1 MEPWLI
7 REIEALEARIE
18 GMGSPEDLSRE
29 IQKIREEAVRI
40 TNSGFLQ
47 GIMSPTIL
55 GADALKQRLERLR
68 AKVNL

>member
-7 REIEALEARIE
+7 NEIETLEARIE
-18 GMGSPEDLSRE
+18 ELGSPEDLTRE
-29 IQKIREEAVRI
+29 IQEIRQDAVRI

-47 GIMSPTIL
+47 GIMSPNIL
-55 GADALKQRLERLR
+55 SADELKQRLERLR

>member
-7 REIEALEARIE
+7 HEIEELEARIE
-18 GMGSPEDLSRE
+18 EMGSPEDLRRE

-40 TNSGFLQ
+40 TNSSFLQ
-47 GIMSPTIL
+47 GIMSPNIL
-55 GADALKQRLERLR
+55 SADELKQRLERLR

>member
-7 REIEALEARIE
+7 HEIEQLEAKIE
-18 GMGSPEDLSRE
+18 EMGSPEDLRRE

-40 TNSGFLQ
+40 TNSSFLQ
-47 GIMSPTIL
+47 GIMSPNIL
-55 GADALKQRLERLR
+55 SADELKQRLERLR

>member
-7 REIEALEARIE
+7 NEIEALEAKIE
-18 GMGSPEDLSRE
+18 EMGSPEDLTRE
-29 IQKIREEAVRI
+29 IQKIRQDAVRI

-47 GIMSPTIL
+47 GIMSPNIL
-55 GADALKQRLERLR
+55 SADELKQRLERLR